1 MYTLALATLRRNIAF
16 FVVVLAVVVMIEMM
30 MHAVGIVA
38 LVFSGLTM
46 LYTHRMIQLNEV
58 YTWSDPLSTKGA
70 DGSKI
75 PIAGYILRFVGIFMI
90 LMMLMTGAF
99 MTLSVLG
106 FASNDPATSD
116 VAQTILGAL
125 IFLPAFACVLGLF
138 GSVLPACAER
148 GDTSLS
154 AAFSRGKATFTQF
167 VPRFMAGPCVLMI
180 VGFVVMGQ
188 LEQVVH
194 SETGLIVQGILF
206 AVATCFSLATA
217 LLTATALSLSFLT
230 SRTL

>member
-1 MYTLALATLRRNIAF
+1 MYSLALATLRRNIAF
-16 FVVVLAVVVMIEMM
+16 FVVVLGVVVVIEMM
-30 MHAVGIVA
+30 MSAVGIVA

-58 YTWSDPLSTKGA
+58 YTWGDPLSTKGA

-75 PIAGYILRFVGIFMI
+75 PMAGYILRFVGIFMI

-99 MTLSVLG
+99 MMLSVLG
-106 FASNDPATSD
+106 VATDDAPKSD
-116 VAQTILGAL
+116 VVQTILGAL

-148 GDTSLS
+148 GDTSLR

-167 VPRFMAGPCVLMI
+167 VPRFLAGPCVVM
-180 VGFVVMGQ
+180 VTGFVVMGQ
-188 LEQVVH
+188 LEPLIH
-194 SETGLIVQGILF
+194 SEMGLIMQGALF
-206 AVATCFSLATA
+206 AIATCFSLATA

-230 SRTL
+230 SRPL